1 MKKIWFISLLVII
14 SAGCNRDT
22 VQFSIRD
29 LPALSTATAVAGV
42 ADAVRETPNWVVS
55 PQKKLL
61 LSWTEQQGDS
71 LFALRY
77 TVWEDSDWAASQ
89 TIAQG
94 KEWFVNWADFP
105 SLAIFPGSELN
116 LLAHYLKKRSGGTT
130 YDYDIEMVLSNNG
143 GQGFRS
149 LGLLHDTTAAEH
161 GFVSLL
167 PFSYDKILAAWLDGG
182 EMIKSAGLDDSHHDH
197 GGGSMQLRSALVDVM
212 GRVSNN
218 TLLDDKICECCQTD
232 AAMTGKGPVIVYRN
246 RDDEEHRDIFYTRYI
261 SGQWTNPKPVF
272 EDHWKISGC
281 PVNGPSIAT
290 FNNQV
295 AVAWYTEAGGK
306 TLIKLSISKDAG
318 ESFATPV
325 ILSENTLGRV
335 DVVWIDEA
343 RVAVSYLEK
352 NQSTD
357 FKTTF
362 INLVVLD
369 REGHIL
375 GDQSIAE
382 TSSKRKSGF
391 PVLESLDNT
400 LYLAYTRILDS
411 VRTDLSIKEIK
422 LK

>member
-1 MKKIWFISLLVII
+1 MKKIWFISCLVFF
-14 SAGCNRDT
+14 SSGCTRDT
-22 VQFSIRD
+22 DPFSIRD
-29 LPALSTATAVAGV
+29 LPALSAAGV
-42 ADAVRETPNWVVS
+42 AVRETPNWVVS
-55 PQKKLL
+55 PQKKLY
-61 LSWTEQQGDS
+61 LSWTEQQGDTS
-71 LFALRY
+71 FALRY
-77 TVWEDSDWAASQ
+77 TVWEDSAWAASQ

-105 SLAIFPGSELN
+105 SLAVFPGSELN
-116 LLAHYLKKRSGGTT
+116 LLAHYLKKRSGGST
-130 YDYDIEMVLSNNG
+130 YDYDIETVLSNNG

-167 PFSYDKILAAWLDGG
+167 PFSYDKILATWLDGG
-182 EMIKSAGLDDSHHDH
+182 EMNSAGHADAHHDH
-197 GGGSMQLRSALVDVM
+197 GGGSMQLRSALIDVM
-212 GRVSNN
+212 GRISNN

-246 RDDEEHRDIFYTRYI
+246 RDEEEHRDIFYTRYI
-261 SGQWTNPKPVF
+261 SGQWTDPKPVF
-272 EDHWKISGC
+272 EDHWKIGGC

-318 ESFATPV
+318 ENFGTPV
-325 ILSENTLGRV
+325 VLSENTLGRV

-352 NQSTD
+352 NPSTD
-357 FKTTF
+357 FKTTL
-362 INLVVLD
+362 IKLIVLD
-369 REGHIL
+369 GEGHSL
-375 GDQSIAE
+375 GDQLIAE